1 MAFFSKKQSEGE
13 PQNVDE
19 ILVEFK
25 KVKDKCQKLA
35 AKVDRLEEKN
45 RQNIGKVGI
54 VRFNPFEGFGGNQS
68 FSLAMLNEND
78 CGVAITSLFS
88 RDGNRV
94 YAKPIKNGE
103 SQYALSKEE
112 KEAIALAQNSL
123 NLKNQNEKWQCKI
136 KNHQIKILQGI
147 LPQFYILNFTFSII
161 FNGWQIR

>member
-123 NLKNQNEKWQCKI
+123 NLKNQNEK
-136 KNHQIKILQGI
+136 
-147 LPQFYILNFTFSII
+147 
-161 FNGWQIR
+161 

>member
-1 MAFFSKKQSEGE
+1 MAFFSKKQSERD

-19 ILVEFK
+19 ILAEFK

-68 FSLAMLNEND
+68 FSLAMLDEND

-112 KEAIALAQNSL
+112 KEAIALAQNNL
-123 NLKNQNEKWQCKI
+123 NLKNQNEK
-136 KNHQIKILQGI
+136 
-147 LPQFYILNFTFSII
+147 
-161 FNGWQIR
+161 

>member
-1 MAFFSKKQSEGE
+1 MAFFSKKQSERE

-19 ILVEFK
+19 ILAEFK

-123 NLKNQNEKWQCKI
+123 NLKNQNEK
-136 KNHQIKILQGI
+136 
-147 LPQFYILNFTFSII
+147 
-161 FNGWQIR
+161 

>member
-19 ILVEFK
+19 ILAEFK

-123 NLKNQNEKWQCKI
+123 NLKNQNEK
-136 KNHQIKILQGI
+136 
-147 LPQFYILNFTFSII
+147 
-161 FNGWQIR
+161 